1 MVYQSY
7 NPTNGKWTLKALKNY
22 IQQKSLTN
30 YKAIAL
36 IWKFFSMLHNLQQVT
51 KAKYFK

>member
-1 MVYQSY
+1 MHKVFHHDLVMVYQSY
-7 NPTNGKWTLKALKNY
+7 NPINGKWTLKALKNY

-36 IWKFFSMLHNLQQVT
+36 I
-51 KAKYFK
+51 